1 MNTIR
6 IIISD
11 AQKLIRE
18 GWSIII
24 SSDARF
30 RILAT
35 CANAEEAIEA
45 GRRLR
50 PDIMLI
56 DTGLGLPTAADTIR
70 QLRQF
75 APLTRIIAVALY
87 GQPGYVKKIMQS
99 GARGYIT
106 KNSSTCEMIDA
117 IVQVHGGN
125 KFICKEVIDLASQ
138 SLLDPGSLP
147 DVNSLTQKEMQ
158 IIELIRK
165 GCSSKEIAA
174 TLFISFKT
182 VQVHRHN
189 ILKKLKLRNATS
201 LVNFVTNHMQ

>member
-11 AQKLIRE
+11 PQKLIRE
-18 GWSIII
+18 CWSSII
-24 SSDARF
+24 SDDSRF
-30 RILAT
+30 RILTT
-35 CANAEEAIEA
+35 CANVEESIEA

-50 PDIMLI
+50 PDVMLI
-56 DTGLGLPTAADTIR
+56 DTGLGSPTAADTIR

-106 KNSSTCEMIDA
+106 KNSSTCEMIEA
-117 IVQVHGGN
+117 IVQVHQGN
-125 KFICKEVIDLASQ
+125 KFICKEVVDLASQ
-138 SLLDPGSLP
+138 SLLDPGSSP

-158 IIELIRK
+158 IIDLIRK
-165 GCSSKEIAA
+165 GSSSKEIAA
-174 TLFISFKT
+174 ILFISFKT